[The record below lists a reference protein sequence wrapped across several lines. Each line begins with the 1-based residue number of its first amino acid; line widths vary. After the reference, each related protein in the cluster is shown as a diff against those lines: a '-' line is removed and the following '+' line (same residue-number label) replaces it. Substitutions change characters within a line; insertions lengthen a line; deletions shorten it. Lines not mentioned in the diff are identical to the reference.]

1 MLQQSATDYEE
12 SFRDGQVIVREGED
26 GREMYVIQ
34 RGAAAVSKTIA
45 GREVEIARLER
56 GEFFG
61 EMSLL
66 ESLPRNATI
75 RAVGETTLLVIKPGS
90 LLLKIRRN
98 PTFAYEMLL
107 QMSRRLR
114 QVNERLV
121 ALMGTSEAV
130 GAMSEQLA
138 AAQLASEYG
147 PKVEEPR

>member
-1 MLQQSATDYEE
+1 MLQSATDHEE
-12 SFRDGQVIVREGED
+12 SFRDGDVIVREGED

-34 RGAAAVSKTIA
+34 RGAVAVFKTI
-45 GREVEIARLER
+45 GGSEVEMARLAR

-75 RAVGETTLLVIKPGS
+75 KAVGETSLLVIKPGS

-114 QVNERLV
+114 QVNARLV
-121 ALMGTSEAV
+121 SLMGTAEVAGEV
-130 GAMSEQLA
+130 SEQLA
-138 AAQLASEYG
+138 EAKLDSEFG
-147 PKVEEPR
+147 RDAGETR

>member
-1 MLQQSATDYEE
+1 MFQSATDHEE
-12 SFRDGQVIVREGED
+12 SFRDGEVIVREGED

-34 RGAAAVSKTIA
+34 KGAAAVSKTIG
-45 GREVEIARLER
+45 GREVEIARLAR

-75 RAVGETTLLVIKPGS
+75 RAVGDTSLLVIKPGS

-98 PTFAYEMLL
+98 PTFAFEMLL

-114 QVNERLV
+114 RVNERLV
-121 ALMGTSEAV
+121 GLLGSD
-130 GAMSEQLA
+130 GAPDEEA
-138 AAQLASEYG
+138 AARLVAGFG
-147 PKVEEPR
+147 PDAGGDR